1 MNSADRSDEQ
11 VGRNPNTFTGTE
23 DAVDPET
30 GALGTAGTPV
40 TTGYGVSGSTIGT
53 GTSGGQEREEG
64 GDYRGATPDTASYD
78 LGGRDT
84 KDAGVLHGS
93 EREPSVVD
101 KNSDAER
108 VEASIP
114 RETEG
119 RDVYEQ
125 SEGYVENLERD
136 STSPA
141 AQSGTQESPGTNI
154 PGTEDPRGLGDNTD
168 EPS

>member
-1 MNSADRSDEQ
+1 VNDEEK
-11 VGRNPNTFTGTE
+11 GRNPNTFTGTE

-30 GALGTAGTPV
+30 GAVGTAGTPL

-53 GTSGGQEREEG
+53 GSRRRQRKQENS
-64 GDYRGATPDTASYD
+64 DFRGATTDTRSYD
-78 LGGRDT
+78 RGGR
-84 KDAGVLHGS
+84 GS
-93 EREPSVVD
+93 IDSSRLKGAERDSSTVD
-101 KNSDAER
+101 RNSDAGL

-114 RETEG
+114 REPEG

-136 STSPA
+136 ATASS
-141 AQSGTQESPGTNI
+141 QSQGVKESSGTNI

-168 EPS
+168 EQ